1 MIAFT
6 VSFNKTTYLKKTY
19 MALDQ
24 KAGLSL
30 LQGGSWIHHRPA
42 YKSKKTVLKLPKT
55 SKFAF
60 VFLRN

>member
-30 LQGGSWIHHRPA
+30 LQGGS
-42 YKSKKTVLKLPKT
+42 
-55 SKFAF
+55 
-60 VFLRN
+60 